1 MSGIPKL
8 KWSTNWDNKIPFL
21 EPMKMAGKPEE
32 AECFVLKLQQVEA
45 PKGQGK
51 SVQEAVR

>member
-1 MSGIPKL
+1 
-8 KWSTNWDNKIPFL
+8 
-21 EPMKMAGKPEE
+21 MAEKPEE
-32 AECFVLKLQQVEA
+32 AEGFVLKLQQVEA